1 MVDFEDVEERDGIRL
16 SWNVWPESGLEA
28 KRGIIPV
35 AALYTPLNVREDL
48 PAVLYEPVLCKHCRA
63 VLNPYC
69 QLDIRGKLWICPFC
83 LFRNAFPAH
92 YNNISSTQLPPELLS
107 QYSTIEYTL
116 PTATLKAPIFLFVVD
131 TCLDDDDLAA
141 LRDTIILGFSLLP
154 PQSLAQLHEI
164 GYGQCSKSYVFHGEK
179 EYSTEQ
185 IEQMLGLGIQRS
197 LNGTSPLP
205 GPSRFFLPLEECEF
219 QMIGL
224 LQSLT
229 KDPWPVGRDKR
240 PHRCTGVALD
250 VAIGLLEC
258 TCPGSGA
265 RIILFAGGPTT
276 SGPGLIVSN
285 ELREPIRTHNDLDRE
300 TSRYHSRAVKF
311 YDNLARRAAQ
321 NGHVVDIFA
330 GCFDQVGLHEMKSLT
345 NSTNGV
351 MVLTDSFLTSI
362 FRQSFLRLFNKDV
375 EGNLQMGFNAVLDVH
390 TSRELKVSGLIG
402 HAISAERQS
411 NYVGDTEIGICQ
423 TSAWRSNAI
432 TPRTTVAMYFEVV
445 SPAGE
450 PLPQNAR
457 GLIQFAT
464 LYQHSKGDRRL
475 RVTTIARKFA
485 EAGSP
490 SIAAS
495 FDQEAAS
502 VLMSRIAIFKI
513 GVEGSPDVLRWV
525 DRMLIR
531 LCQKFADYRADDP
544 SSFRLSTNFSLYP
557 QFMYHLRRSQFLQVF
572 NSSPDETAFYR
583 HVFNEENVNNSLI
596 MIQPTLMAYALD
608 TPPRPVLLDSVSLK
622 PDVILLL
629 DTFFHILIYHG
640 EQVAQWR
647 KLGYQDLEGYEN
659 FKELLS
665 APVADA
671 QDLLV
676 DRFPLP
682 RYIVCDQGGSQAR
695 FLLSKLNPSTTH
707 TSMYMFGGMGTSVGT
722 SGAQTIYTDDV
733 SLQVFMEHLK
743 KLF

>member
-92 YNNISSTQLPPELLS
+92 YNIISSTQLPPELLS

-154 PQSLAQLHEI
+154 PQFLVGLVTYGTAQLHEI
-164 GYGQCSKSYVFHGEK
+164 GYGPCSKSYVFHGEK

-219 QMIGL
+219 QMTGL

-362 FRQSFLRLFNKDV
+362 FRQSFLLFLHLTLRLTIVSQHFLK
-375 EGNLQMGFNAVLDVH
+375 

-423 TSAWRSNAI
+423 TSAWRINAI
-432 TPRTTVAMYFEVV
+432 TPRTTIAVYFEV
-445 SPAGE
+445 
-450 PLPQNAR
+450 NAR

-485 EAGSP
+485 ETGSP

-513 GVEGSPDVLRWV
+513 GVVGSPDVLRWV

-531 LCQKFADYRADDP
+531 LCQK
-544 SSFRLSTNFSLYP
+544 LSTNLSLYP

-572 NSSPDETAFYR
+572 NTSPDEMAFYR

-596 MIQPTLMAYALD
+596 MIQPTLMAYTLD
-608 TPPRPVLLDSVSLK
+608 TPP
-622 PDVILLL
+622 
-629 DTFFHILIYHG
+629 
-640 EQVAQWR
+640 

-676 DRFPLP
+676 DRFLLP

-707 TSMYMFGGMGTSVGT
+707 TSMYMFDCRGS
-722 SGAQTIYTDDV
+722 S
-733 SLQVFMEHLK
+733 
-743 KLF
+743 KLIMKLYY